1 MLFNCFVPLELTAKP
16 LIMKKIFFP
25 LLVMLSIISCKN
37 TESDKSDSEMTSA
50 NTTVAAA
57 EEKDGIAN
65 TIAMANG
72 FDKFKDATE
81 VEFTFN
87 VKVNDTVRS
96 SRHWKWNK
104 KTSEIS
110 LTEGDSTK
118 TYTKNDSIPKNKVS
132 IDQKFI
138 NDSYWLLFPYQLV
151 WSDPKLTEEKE
162 VAAPISGDT
171 LNKLEVAYSTDGGY
185 TPGDTYD
192 IYYGNDYMI
201 EEWVYKAAGGDRQMA
216 TTWEDYKEF
225 KGIPIATMHK
235 SGDGSFQIYFTD
247 VSIK

>member
-1 MLFNCFVPLELTAKP
+1 MLFNCFVPLELTAKHF
-16 LIMKKIFFP
+16 IMKKTFLP
-25 LLVMLSIISCKN
+25 LLLALSIISCKN
-37 TESDKSDSEMTSA
+37 SESDNSDAEMISE
-50 NTTVAAA
+50 TTEVASS
-57 EEKDGIAN
+57 EEKDGIGN

-72 FDKFKDATE
+72 LDKFKDATE

-96 SRHWKWNK
+96 SRHWKWNT

-110 LTEGDSTK
+110 LTEGDITQSYTK
-118 TYTKNDSIPKNKVS
+118 TDSIPEDKVS

-151 WSDPKLTEEKE
+151 WSDAKLTEEKE

-171 LNKLEVAYSTDGGY
+171 LTKLEVAYSADGGY

-192 IYYGNDYMI
+192 IYYGDDHMI

-216 TTWEDYKEF
+216 TTWEDYEEF
-225 KGIPIATMHK
+225 MGIPIAKMHK
-235 SGDGSFQIYFTD
+235 SEDGSFQLYFTD
-247 VSIK
+247 IVIK

>member
-1 MLFNCFVPLELTAKP
+1 MAKI
-16 LIMKKIFFP
+16 LIMKKTLLP
-25 LLVMLSIISCKN
+25 LLIALIVLSCKN
-37 TESDKSDSEMTSA
+37 KENEKNLSEKNA
-50 NTTVAAA
+50 DNNVVAVSK
-57 EEKDGIAN
+57 EKDGIGN

-72 FDKFKDATE
+72 LDKFKDATE

-87 VKVNDTVRS
+87 VKINDTVRS
-96 SRHWKWNK
+96 SRHWKWNT

-118 TYTKNDSIPKNKVS
+118 TYTKKDSIPEDKVS

-151 WSDPKLTEEKE
+151 WSDAKLTEEKE

-171 LNKLEVAYSTDGGY
+171 LTKLEVAYSSDGGY

-192 IYYGNDYMI
+192 IYYGDDYMI

-216 TTWEDYKEF
+216 TTWEDYKKF

-235 SGDGSFQIYFTD
+235 SSDGSFQLYFTD